1 MVGQGDLTSA
11 FPVKKFVVA
20 TGGGSRRYCL
30 PDSRMNAFRHS
41 LAASLTAGLTLLGQ
55 AQTYTATDRQPTP
68 AELAQLPAVVP
79 EKVAALLKDVKVPDD
94 FDVTIFATPPAVN
107 YPVFVAAATDGTLYV
122 SSDGNGSLDRKPHLG
137 RVLRVRDTNGDGQA
151 DEVKAFVPDVDSP
164 RGLVWDHDRLYLLH
178 PPDISE
184 FIDKDGDG
192 VAEEKRTL
200 VRGIGWT
207 FKDRPA
213 DHGSN
218 GLELGIDGWLYA
230 AIGDFGFMEATGT
243 DGRKL
248 QMRGGGVVR
257 VRPDG
262 TGLET
267 YAEGTRNIVE
277 AAVGPELDLFARDN
291 TNDGGGWDV
300 RLHHFSGYTQHGY
313 PRLFKNFPDEIIQP
327 LADYGGGSGCGAGWI
342 DEPGI
347 PAKWNNAPFTAD
359 WGRDWIYQHT
369 LTNRGATFGAGQAE
383 FIRVP
388 RVTDLDV
395 DGNSAVYA
403 ASWKGASFT
412 WVGPEVGFIA
422 RATPKGFKPEPMPD
436 FAKLP
441 EGDLVKL
448 LESPSH
454 RRRLEAQR
462 TLIRRQAASSTPLP
476 AWEQVAGLVTNK
488 TKPSASRI
496 AAMFG
501 LKQALGTNSHATLLR
516 LIPGFRPVTGP
527 IRLEETNTF
536 SGSWDR
542 KLAPWALRALVDRDD
557 QLAAVPVRAT
567 QVALTD
573 ASLISANQRT
583 RKEAILALGKL
594 GKPRETKAITS
605 YLDDADPVVAHTAL
619 QTLIRIKAVDIC
631 LELAGRTNDVRK
643 KVPRIRADCLR
654 VLQSIPEPKTVAGL
668 IGLLGA
674 ETNAERREG
683 LITALCRL
691 HFVEGPWKG
700 DSWGTRPD
708 TRGPFYQPE
717 PWSETPKIAAA
728 LKAALDRADAK
739 EAAFIGREL
748 ARHRIPAGDALAKLI
763 ARAEA
768 EPSLLPAIAAQLA
781 EAEDVPANAVP
792 LLVQTATAEATA
804 DAARAQAVIAL
815 AKTAHPDAWRAI
827 LTALPRVQ
835 QTKTENNLA
844 EKARA
849 AVNNAGKL
857 DQVHAVFEEVAP
869 KLDGAASQLAEGF
882 LLKLAARKVG
892 APEAREAAAKSLDAG
907 WADAKRRVQILKAAA
922 QVGDASRA
930 AQFVAALDDADADV
944 AKAAQ
949 ETVKR
954 LKLDPEKFRAEAAA
968 PKVGD
973 LSVEAVLTQVLA
985 TRGELVRGE
994 QLFAQVG
1001 CNGCHTVK
1009 ADEPLK
1015 GPFLG
1020 TIAVTYKRRELAE
1033 AILVPNKTL
1042 AQGFVANHFELKD
1055 GTELDG
1061 FVVREAADAV
1071 TIRTITAQE
1080 QTLAVKDIAKRE
1092 KQEKS
1097 LMPEGLAAGLTV
1109 KEFASLLDYLEALSK
1124 AK

>member
-1 MVGQGDLTSA
+1 
-11 FPVKKFVVA
+11 
-20 TGGGSRRYCL
+20 
-30 PDSRMNAFRHS
+30 MNAFRHS
-41 LAASLTAGLTLLGQ
+41 LAASLTAGLALAVQ

-68 AELAQLPAVVP
+68 EELAKLPAVVP
-79 EKVAALLKDVKVPDD
+79 EKAAALLKDVKVPDD

-107 YPVFVAAATDGTLYV
+107 YPVFVAAAPDGALYV

-164 RGLVWDHDRLYLLH
+164 RGLVWDHDRVYLLH
-178 PPDISE
+178 PPDISA
-184 FIDKDGDG
+184 FVDKDGDG
-192 VAEEKRTL
+192 VADEKRTL
-200 VRGIGWT
+200 VSGIGWT

-277 AAVGPELDLFARDN
+277 AAVGPLLDVFARDN

-359 WGRDWIYQHT
+359 WGRDWVYHHG
-369 LTNRGATFGAGQAE
+369 LTNNGATFAASQEE
-383 FIRVP
+383 FIKVP

-395 DGNSAVYA
+395 DANSAVYA

-422 RATPKGFKPEPMPD
+422 RATPKGFKPEPLPD
-436 FAKLP
+436 FGKLSD
-441 EGDLVKL
+441 EALVQQ

-462 TLIRRQAASSTPLP
+462 TLIRRQSAAPAPLP
-476 AWEQVAGLVTNK
+476 AWELVRKLVTDK
-488 TKPSASRI
+488 TKAPASRI
-496 AAMFG
+496 AGMYG
-501 LKQALGTNSHATLLR
+501 LKQALGTNSHPTLISLV
-516 LIPGFRPVTGP
+516 PGYRPAGVP
-527 IRLEETNTF
+527 IDLTVTNTT
-536 SGSWDR
+536 WDR
-542 KLAPWALRALVDRDD
+542 KLAPWAVRALVDRDD
-557 QLAAVPVRAT
+557 QLKAVPVKVA
-567 QVALTD
+567 QVELTD
-573 ASLISANQRT
+573 SLVVSPNPRG
-583 RKEAILALGKL
+583 RKEAIIALGKL
-594 GKPRETKAITS
+594 GNPRETQSITS
-605 YLDDADPVVAHTAL
+605 YLDDPDPVVAHTAL
-619 QTLIRIKAVDIC
+619 QTLIRVKAVDVC
-631 LELAGRTNDVRK
+631 LMLVGQTNDVRK
-643 KVPRIRADCLR
+643 KVPRIRTGCLQ
-654 VLQSIPEPKTVAGL
+654 VLQSIPQSNTVAGL
-668 IGLLGA
+668 IGLLNR
-674 ETNAERREG
+674 EPEAERRAG
-683 LITALCRL
+683 IITALCRL
-691 HFVEGPWKG
+691 HFVEGKWKG

-728 LKAALDRADAK
+728 LKEALAKADSK

-748 ARHRIPAGDALAKLI
+748 SRHRIPAGDALDQLI
-763 ARAEA
+763 TRAA
-768 EPSLLPAIAAQLA
+768 TEPSLLPAIAAQLA
-781 EAEDVPANAVP
+781 EGEDVPGNAIP
-792 LLVQTATAEATA
+792 LLIQTATGAATA
-804 DAARAQAVIAL
+804 DAPRAQAVIAL
-815 AKTAHPDAWRAI
+815 AKTASAEAWRGI
-827 LTALPRVQ
+827 LTALPLVQ
-835 QTKTENNLA
+835 ATKTENNLA
-844 EKARA
+844 EKARN
-849 AVNNAGKL
+849 AVNNAAKL
-857 DQVHAVFEEVAP
+857 DQVHGVFEEAAP
-869 KLDGAASQLAEGF
+869 KLDGPPSLLAEGF

-892 APEAREAAAKSLDAG
+892 APEAREAASKSLDTG
-907 WADAKRRVQILKAAA
+907 WADANRRVQILKAAA

-930 AQFVAALDDADADV
+930 AQFVTALDDANSEV

-954 LKLDPEKFRAEAAA
+954 LKIDPEKFRAEAKA
-968 PKVGD
+968 PKVGELALD
-973 LSVEAVLTQVLA
+973 AVLNQVLE
-985 TRGELVRGE
+985 TKGETSRGE
-994 QLFAQVG
+994 QLFGQIG

-1020 TIAVTYKRRELAE
+1020 TVATIYKRRELAE

-1055 GTELDG
+1055 GTEVDG

-1071 TIRTITAQE
+1071 TIRTVTAQE
-1080 QTLAVKDIAKRE
+1080 QTIPVKDVAKRE
-1092 KQEKS
+1092 KLEKS

>member
-1 MVGQGDLTSA
+1 MFRRHCRWIVLPLALTCA
-11 FPVKKFVVA
+11 
-20 TGGGSRRYCL
+20 
-30 PDSRMNAFRHS
+30 
-41 LAASLTAGLTLLGQ
+41 LGAQ

-68 AELAQLPAVVP
+68 EELAKLPAVVP
-79 EKVAALLKDVKVPDD
+79 EKAAALLNEVKVPDD
-94 FDVTIFATPPAVN
+94 FEVTIFATPPTVN
-107 YPVFVAAATDGTLYV
+107 YPVFVAAAPDGTLYV

-178 PPDISE
+178 PPDVSV
-184 FIDKDGDG
+184 FIDKDRDG
-192 VAEEKRTL
+192 VADEKKTL
-200 VRGIGWT
+200 ITGIGWT

-218 GLELGIDGWLYA
+218 GLTLGIDGWLYA

-257 VRPDG
+257 FRPDG
-262 TGLET
+262 TGLEAW
-267 YAEGTRNIVE
+267 AEGTRNNLEV
-277 AAVGPELDLFARDN
+277 AMSPLLDGFARDN
-291 TNDGGGWDV
+291 NNDGGGWGV

-313 PRLFKNFPDEIIQP
+313 PRLFKNFGDEIIQP
-327 LADYGGGSGCGAGWI
+327 LADYGGGSGCGAAWI

-359 WGRDWIYQHT
+359 WGTGWIYRHG
-369 LTNRGATFGAGQAE
+369 LTNRGATFSASQE
-383 FIRVP
+383 QFLQLP

-395 DGNSAVYA
+395 DANSAIYA

-422 RATPKGFKPEPMPD
+422 RITPKGFKPEPLPD
-436 FAKLP
+436 FEKLSDV
-441 EGDLVKL
+441 ELVKQ
-448 LESPSH
+448 LESPGH

-462 TLIRRQAASSTPLP
+462 ALIRRQAAVATPLP
-476 AWEQVAGLVTNK
+476 VWEQVRGLISDK
-488 TKPSASRI
+488 TKPDAIRI
-496 AAMFG
+496 AAMFT
-501 LKQALGTNSHATLLR
+501 LKQSVGTNAHPTLIS
-516 LIPGFRPVTGP
+516 LIPGY
-527 IRLEETNTF
+527 RLPGVPLNATNLSTV
-536 SGSWDR
+536 WDR
-542 KLAPWALRALVDRDD
+542 KLAPWAVRALLNRDD
-557 QLAAVPVRAT
+557 ELAAVPVRAM
-567 QVALTD
+567 QAALTD
-573 ASLISANQRT
+573 AFVLAPNSRT
-583 RKEAILALGKL
+583 RKESLIGLAKV
-594 GKPRETKAITS
+594 GKPRETQSLVT
-605 YLDDADPVVAHTAL
+605 YLNDADPVVAHTAL
-619 QTLIRIKAVDIC
+619 QMLIRVKNVEVC
-631 LELAGRTNDVRK
+631 LQLAGRTNEVRN
-643 KVPRIRADCLR
+643 KVPRVRASCLQ
-654 VLQSIPEPKTVAGL
+654 VLQSIPQPDVVAGL
-668 IGLLGA
+668 IQLLNQ
-674 ETNAERREG
+674 ERTFERRSG
-683 LITALCRL
+683 VITALCRL

-728 LKAALDRADAK
+728 LKAALDIADSQ

-748 ARHRIPAGDALAKLI
+748 ARHRIPAGDALDKLI
-763 ARAEA
+763 ARATT

-781 EAEDVPANAVP
+781 EADDVPASAVP
-792 LLVQTATAEATA
+792 LLVQTATADTTA

-815 AKTAHPDAWRAI
+815 AKTASAEAWRAI
-827 LTALPRVQ
+827 LSALPRVQ

-844 EKARA
+844 EKARS
-849 AVNNAGKL
+849 AVNNASKL
-857 DQVHAVFEEVAP
+857 DQVHSVFEEAAP
-869 KLDGAASQLAEGF
+869 KLDGDPSLLAEGI
-882 LLKLAARKVG
+882 LLKLASRKVG
-892 APEAREAAAKSLDAG
+892 SPEAREAANKSLDAG
-907 WADAKRRVQILKAAA
+907 WADTKRRVQILKAAA
-922 QVGDASRA
+922 QIGDASRA
-930 AQFVAALDDADADV
+930 AQFVTALDDANSEV
-944 AKAAQ
+944 AKAAS

-954 LKLDPEKFRAEAAA
+954 LKIDPEKFRAEAKA
-968 PKVGD
+968 PKVGE
-973 LSVEAVLTQVLA
+973 LSLDAVLAQVLD
-985 TRGELVRGE
+985 TKGEPARGE
-994 QLFAQVG
+994 QIFAQIG

-1020 TIAVTYKRRELAE
+1020 TIATTYKRRELAE

-1071 TIRTITAQE
+1071 TIRTITAEE
-1080 QTLAVKDIAKRE
+1080 QTLPVTQIAKRE
-1092 KQEKS
+1092 KQERS

-1109 KEFASLLDYLEALSK
+1109 KELASLLDYLEAL
-1124 AK
+1124 AKQK

>member
-1 MVGQGDLTSA
+1 MAEWSDAVG
-11 FPVKKFVVA
+11 V
-20 TGGGSRRYCL
+20 
-30 PDSRMNAFRHS
+30 SRMNVFRFP
-41 LAASLTAGLTLLGQ
+41 LTAGLACTMAAVAV
-55 AQTYTATDRQPTP
+55 AQSFTANDRQPTP
-68 AELAQLPAVVP
+68 AELARLPAVLP
-79 EKVAALLKDVKVPDD
+79 EKAATLLKDVRVPEE

-178 PPDISE
+178 PPDISV
-184 FIDKDGDG
+184 FMDRDGDG
-192 VAEEKRTL
+192 VAEERKTL
-200 VRGIGWT
+200 VSGIGWT

-218 GLELGIDGWLYA
+218 GLELGVDGWLYA
-230 AIGDFGFMEATGT
+230 AIGDFGFMEATGA

-267 YAEGTRNIVE
+267 WADGTRNIVE
-277 AAVGPELDLFARDN
+277 AAVGPTLDVFARDN

-313 PRLFKNFPDEIIQP
+313 PRLFKNFADEIVPP

-359 WGRDWIYQHT
+359 WGRDWIYHHG
-369 LTNRGATFGAGQAE
+369 LTNRGATFAVSQAE
-383 FIRVP
+383 FIRMP

-403 ASWKGASFT
+403 ASWKGATFT
-412 WVGPEVGFIA
+412 WAGPEAGFIA
-422 RATPKGFKPEPMPD
+422 RATPKGFRPEPMPD

-441 EGDLVKL
+441 DAELVKQ

-462 TLIRRQAASSTPLP
+462 MLIRRQAAAPEPLP
-476 AWEQVAGLVTNK
+476 AWEAVRALALDK
-488 TKPSASRI
+488 AKPDAARI
-496 AAMFG
+496 AALFG
-501 LKQALGTNSHATLLR
+501 LKQALGTNSHSTLISM
-516 LIPGFRPVTGP
+516 IPGYRASTGP
-527 IRLEETNTF
+527 INLAETNPFAAT
-536 SGSWDR
+536 WDR
-542 KLAPWALRALVDRDD
+542 KLAPWAVRALVDHDD
-557 QLAAVPVRAT
+557 QLASVPVRIA
-567 QVALTD
+567 QAALTD
-573 ASLISANQRT
+573 GFLISPNPRT
-583 RKEAILALGKL
+583 RREAIIALGKL
-594 GKPRETKAITS
+594 GKPRETQSLVS

-619 QTLIRIKAVDIC
+619 QTLIRIKAVDTC
-631 LELAGRTNDVRK
+631 LEMVGRTNETRK
-643 KVPRIRADCLR
+643 KVPRIRTGCLQ
-654 VLQSIPEPKTVAGL
+654 VLQSVPEPKTVSGL
-668 IGLLGA
+668 ISLLDK
-674 ETNAERREG
+674 EPSAERRAG
-683 LITALCRL
+683 IITALCRL
-691 HFVEGPWKG
+691 HFVEGKWKG

-717 PWSETPKIAAA
+717 PWSETPRIAAA
-728 LKAALDRADAK
+728 LKAALDRADSA
-739 EAAFIGREL
+739 EAAFIGREFS
-748 ARHRIPAGDALAKLI
+748 RHRIPAGDALAKLI
-763 ARAEA
+763 ARAQTEA
-768 EPSLLPAIAAQLA
+768 SLLPAIAAQLA
-781 EAEDVPANAVP
+781 EAEDVPADAVP
-792 LLVQTATAEATA
+792 LLVRTATADATG

-815 AKTAHPDAWRAI
+815 AKTAQTEAWQAI
-827 LTALPRVQ
+827 LSALPRVQ

-844 EKARA
+844 EKARN
-849 AVNNAGKL
+849 AVNNAPKL
-857 DQVHAVFEEVAP
+857 DQVHAVFEDTAP
-869 KLDGAASQLAEGF
+869 KLDGASSLLAEGF
-882 LLKLAARKVG
+882 LLKLASRRVG
-892 APEAREAAAKSLDAG
+892 PPEAREAAAKSLDAG
-907 WADAKRRVQILKAAA
+907 WAAAKRRVQILRAAA
-922 QVGDASRA
+922 KVGDASRA
-930 AQFVAALDDADADV
+930 AQFVAALDDADPEV
-944 AKAAQ
+944 AKAAK
-949 ETVKR
+949 ETVSQLR
-954 LKLDPEKFRAEAAA
+954 LDPEKFRAEAKA

-985 TRGELVRGE
+985 TPGEVVRGE
-994 QLFAQVG
+994 QIFTQVG

-1009 ADEPLK
+1009 AEEPLK

-1055 GTELDG
+1055 GTEVDG

-1109 KEFASLLDYLEALSK
+1109 KEFSSLLDYLEALSK

>member
-1 MVGQGDLTSA
+1 
-11 FPVKKFVVA
+11 
-20 TGGGSRRYCL
+20 
-30 PDSRMNAFRHS
+30 MNAFRHS
-41 LAASLTAGLTLLGQ
+41 LAASLTAGLALAAQ

-68 AELAQLPAVVP
+68 AELAKLPAVVP
-79 EKVAALLKDVKVPDD
+79 EKAAALLKDVKVPDD

-107 YPVFVAAATDGTLYV
+107 YPVFVAAAPDGTLYV

-164 RGLVWDHDRLYLLH
+164 RGLVWDHDRVYLLH
-178 PPDISE
+178 PPDISA

-192 VAEEKRTL
+192 VADEKKTL
-200 VRGIGWT
+200 VSGIGWT

-277 AAVGPELDLFARDN
+277 AAVGPLLDVFARDN

-313 PRLFKNFPDEIIQP
+313 PRLFKNFTNEIVQP

-359 WGRDWIYQHT
+359 WGRDWIYHHS
-369 LTNRGATFGAGQAE
+369 LTNKGATFGASQEE
-383 FIRVP
+383 FIRLP

-395 DGNSAVYA
+395 DANSAVYA

-422 RATPKGFKPEPMPD
+422 RATPKGFKPEPLPD
-436 FAKLP
+436 FGKLS
-441 EGDLVKL
+441 DSALVQQF
-448 LESPSH
+448 ESPSH
-454 RRRLEAQR
+454 RRRIEAQR
-462 TLIRRQAASSTPLP
+462 MLIRRQAASATELP
-476 AWEQVAGLVTNK
+476 AWEQVRALVTDK
-488 TKPSASRI
+488 TKPQASRI
-496 AAMFG
+496 AALFG
-501 LKQALGTNSHATLLR
+501 LKQALGTNSHPALLSV
-516 LIPGFRPVTGP
+516 IPGYRPAGVLIDLGA
-527 IRLEETNTF
+527 TNKV
-536 SGSWDR
+536 WDR
-542 KLAPWALRALVDRDD
+542 QLAPWALRALVDRED
-557 QLAAVPVRAT
+557 QIVPVVAVRA
-567 QVALTD
+567 ALAELTD
-573 ASLISANQRT
+573 SFLISKNPRG
-583 RKEAILALGKL
+583 RKEAIIALGKA
-594 GKPRETKAITS
+594 GKPRDTESIVS
-605 YLDDADPVVAHTAL
+605 YLDDPDPVVAHTAL
-619 QTLIRIKAVDIC
+619 QTLIRVKAVDTC
-631 LELAGRTNDVRK
+631 LDLVGRKTETRK
-643 KVPRIRADCLR
+643 KVPRIRNSCLQ
-654 VLQSIPEPKTVAGL
+654 VLQSIPQPAVVTGL
-668 IGLLGA
+668 INLLNQ
-674 ETNAERREG
+674 ESDPERRSG
-683 LITALCRL
+683 IITALCRL

-728 LKAALDRADAK
+728 LKAALAKADSK
-739 EAAFIGREL
+739 EAALIGREL
-748 ARHRIPAGDALAKLI
+748 SRHRIPAGDALDQLI
-763 ARAEA
+763 ARAA
-768 EPSLLPAIAAQLA
+768 TEPSLLPAIAAQLA
-781 EAEDVPANAVP
+781 EAEDVPANAIP
-792 LLVQTATAEATA
+792 LLARTATAGSTA
-804 DAARAQAVIAL
+804 DAPRAQAVIAL
-815 AKTAHPDAWRAI
+815 AKTASPDAWRAI
-827 LTALPRVQ
+827 LTALPLVQ
-835 QTKTENNLA
+835 ATKTENNLA
-844 EKARA
+844 EKARSV
-849 AVNNAGKL
+849 VNNATKL
-857 DQVHAVFEEVAP
+857 DQVHGVFEEVAP
-869 KLDGAASQLAEGF
+869 KLDGPASQLAEGF
-882 LLKLAARKVG
+882 LLKLASRKVG
-892 APEAREAAAKSLDAG
+892 APEARESASKSLDAG

-930 AQFVAALDDADADV
+930 AQFVAALDDADAEV
-944 AKAAQ
+944 AKAAKD
-949 ETVKR
+949 TVAK
-954 LKLDPEKFRAEAAA
+954 LKLNPEKFRAEAKA
-968 PKVGD
+968 PKLGELALD
-973 LSVEAVLTQVLA
+973 AVLAQVLE
-985 TRGELVRGE
+985 TKGETGRGE
-994 QLFAQVG
+994 QLFGQIG

-1009 ADEPLK
+1009 TDEPLK

-1020 TIAVTYKRRELAE
+1020 TVATIYKRRELAE

-1055 GTELDG
+1055 GTEVDG

-1071 TIRTITAQE
+1071 TIRTVTAQE
-1080 QTLAVKDIAKRE
+1080 QVLPVKQISKRE
-1092 KQEKS
+1092 KLEKS
-1097 LMPEGLAAGLTV
+1097 LMPEGLAAGLTL

-1124 AK
+1124 TAK